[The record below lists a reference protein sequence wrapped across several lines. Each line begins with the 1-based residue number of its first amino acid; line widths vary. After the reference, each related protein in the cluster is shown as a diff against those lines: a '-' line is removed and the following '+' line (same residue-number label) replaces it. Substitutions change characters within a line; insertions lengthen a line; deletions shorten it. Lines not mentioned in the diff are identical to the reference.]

1 MPVSSAGFV
10 DRSLSLGRL
19 RVADLLAL
27 LPHWSVKDRGF
38 GAVGDGEADDTV
50 AIQAAATACGAAGG
64 GTVYFPPGTYRVTA
78 QISIPTGVHL
88 AGERSASIVTAA
100 GADPAAFPQ
109 QGVFY
114 AAGSLVA
121 LPDLDDDVAAGDQTL
136 EFASAPELE
145 SNDLVVIYDPADY
158 SFNGARDYYR
168 AGEMLVVDGVDGS
181 SVTTDRATFDA
192 YASADVDVYRMDP
205 VKVGISDL
213 TIIGIGTTTTIAC
226 VRLSFAR
233 DSRIVGC
240 DLSGSQWT
248 LVWLD
253 RCHGCIVSDVHGFDN
268 GTTGTTN
275 YAVDL
280 GNCQRTIVDRVVAT
294 VQRHAVTGGG
304 RHEAGCVPNREIIV
318 SKCILTSLRHTALD
332 FHGNSEHYI
341 VSDCILNGGISIGG
355 DHSLV
360 SGCRMTNDSTE
371 TRAVIWTE
379 NHGADHQMSDCDIT
393 QVRPLVAAVPVLAD
407 WGTNNQLSALITREG
422 GSFRILDCR
431 FFVTDAVRLLS
442 LRNRTEDLSNIS
454 IEIRGC
460 SFRRTADDGDANALV
475 IIAGNDDTN
484 SYWRDIT
491 FEGNT
496 LDGLGFTT
504 STSGAQCPT
513 VDRNIVR
520 NAPGFGIYINETGE
534 VADYP
539 WDGHQHAVVTNNE
552 CYDCGQSGIAVLGWH
567 LTNAHSRIEGN
578 TCLRNGSNA
587 LASTSFRSQAYV
599 ARQAYALM
607 TGNVWGDDAASP
619 ASIRLYAVSNV
630 TTLVEGNNHRVGS
643 ITALEI
649 ADVTQRINRTSST
662 GHYEGHGNAIPTT
675 GTWRVGDIIW
685 NSEPGPN
692 EPMGWRCRD
701 ATTPPGLWE
710 RMPGLNQNGLYIT
723 SGAGNRGYVFAQ
735 DASGHTA
742 LYSNKLDADTT
753 NIFQV
758 ESGGTNVLIGQADAN
773 EEFNFLYGASN
784 TNYFAFTAEGCITK
798 RRTIPALSA
807 SGTLTQGSGGFTG
820 EFNQVTTVSAADRV
834 RTAPT
839 ASLGRVCY
847 AVNRGANQMR
857 FWPAVG
863 DDLGNGVD
871 TYTTLPAG
879 NVVGYIA
886 LDATTYEVMLP
897 SQPRRT
903 TANYTWRSDGE
914 NMVANA
920 GLQCDSA
927 GNVTA
932 GGYLQVGG
940 TSGPTWSAG
949 NGSPEGVLA
958 RPVGST
964 YSQLDGSTGTTDWRK
979 ETGGSTFNGWVA
991 ATAGSISAL
1000 GQKIQAIDSA
1010 VGTTRYGTSGVMFT
1024 PLRPGVDDY
1033 VLGSYISPVSTTR
1046 ELRLTYAMS
1055 TSNAGTVRLRLDTS
1069 QLALASSPDGALT
1082 LGTSFTIT
1090 PGNDQNLHEC
1100 GSAQNASLSFAVT
1113 AGRLVVL
1120 KIVRP
1125 ASDTH
1130 TGNINIIDM
1139 RVI

>member
-50 AIQAAATACGAAGG
+50 AIQAAATECGAAGG

-422 GSFRILDCR
+422 GSFRIIDCR

-460 SFRRTADDGDANALV
+460 RFRRTADDGDANALV

-496 LDGLGFTT
+496 LDGVGFTT

-513 VDRNIVR
+513 VHRNIVR

-534 VADYP
+534 VADFP
-539 WDGHQHAVVTNNE
+539 WDGEQHAVVTNNE

-567 LTNAHSRIEGN
+567 LTNAHARVEGN
-578 TCLRNGSNA
+578 TCLRNGSYE

-630 TTLVEGNNHRVGS
+630 TTLVEGDNHRVGS

-662 GHYEGHGNAIPTT
+662 GHYEGHRNAIPTT
-675 GTWRVGDIIW
+675 GTWQVGDIIW
-685 NSEPGPN
+685 NSEPAAN
-692 EPMGWRCRD
+692 EPMGWVCHT
-701 ATTPPGLWE
+701 AGTPGTWV
-710 RMPGLNQNGLYIT
+710 RMPGLAGNGLYIT
-723 SGAGNRGYVFAQ
+723 SGTGNRGYVFAQ

-742 LYSNKLDADTT
+742 LYAEKQAGHSLNM
-753 NIFQV
+753 FQAV
-758 ESGGTNVLIGQADAN
+758 VAGSGDNVLLAQADASGN
-773 EEFNFLYGASN
+773 FNFRHGAGL
-784 TNYFAFTAEGCITK
+784 THLLRFAAEGLIALAGLRLRSATGP
-798 RRTIPALSA
+798 TIS
-807 SGTLTQGSGGFTG
+807 SGT
-820 EFNQVTTVSAADRV
+820 
-834 RTAPT
+834 
-839 ASLGRVCY
+839 
-847 AVNRGANQMR
+847 
-857 FWPAVG
+857 
-863 DDLGNGVD
+863 
-871 TYTTLPAG
+871 
-879 NVVGYIA
+879 
-886 LDATTYEVMLP
+886 
-897 SQPRRT
+897 
-903 TANYTWRSDGE
+903 
-914 NMVANA
+914 
-920 GLQCDSA
+920 
-927 GNVTA
+927 
-932 GGYLQVGG
+932 
-940 TSGPTWSAG
+940 
-949 NGSPEGVLA
+949 GSPEGAVTA
-958 RPVGST
+958 PVGSEYT
-964 YSQLDGSTGTTDWRK
+964 NESNGDKYDKRSGTGN
-979 ETGGSTFNGWVA
+979 TGWA
-991 ATAGSISAL
+991 ARSAAGML
-1000 GQKIQAIDSA
+1000 GQVIE
-1010 VGTTRYGTSGVMFT
+1010 VGEATNPISYFSNGIGYHHLLQNADNYVGGKTVAPGTRTAEV
-1024 PLRPGVDDY
+1024 RIV
-1033 VLGSYISPVSTTR
+1033 
-1046 ELRLTYAMS
+1046 YAMS
-1055 TSNAGTVRLRLDTS
+1055 GSAAADVRLRLDYA
-1069 QLALASSPDGALT
+1069 QIPLDGDPNTALT
-1082 LGTSFTIT
+1082 TGTEFTVET
-1090 PGNDQNLHEC
+1090 TSDQNQHQVDSSH
-1100 GSAQNASLSFAVT
+1100 SATLLFSVT
-1113 AGRLVVL
+1113 AGDILRLRLV
-1120 KIVRP
+1120 RP
-1125 ASDTH
+1125 VSGSDTH
-1130 TGNINIIDM
+1130 TDHF
-1139 RVI
+1139 RVIEMLVV